1 VSFLRI
7 EDLHLNLG
15 EFRLDGIDLELEKGD
30 YLCIIGPTG
39 AGKTIL
45 LESVIGFWAP
55 DRGRIFLDGTEIT
68 HARPERRHIGIVYQ
82 SYALLPHFTVF
93 QNIAYGLKKRQKSG
107 IESAV
112 RQMAES
118 LNIDHLLQRKP
129 ATLSGGEQ
137 QRVALARAL
146 AVKPALLLMDE
157 PFSALDPRTRHR
169 ARELMRKAV
178 QGQETTVIHITH
190 DLDDVWTLADKAAV
204 FHDGRC
210 RQFGPA
216 DEVLDRPADPFV
228 ADFVG
233 TNLLE
238 GAVLERNGDR
248 SLVGVNGFAIYS
260 RDGAEVGKSVQ
271 LAIRPEN
278 IRIIRTPPA
287 DSDCLAVT
295 IESVAREAK
304 ACVLQVRASETCL
317 SVVAAH
323 QTVQRLDLHPGDQV
337 YARIEK
343 ENVCIVGSGEIT
355 QLSGFMLPR
364 KG

>member
-1 VSFLRI
+1 MALSLVVTVILVLAMASLLAVPDFADVWENLWSDEMRFSLRLSLVSAFLSAALVISFSLPIGYTLSRFSFPFKGLVKAI
-7 EDLHLNLG
+7 
-15 EFRLDGIDLELEKGD
+15 IDLPMAFPELV
-30 YLCIIGPTG
+30 L
-39 AGKTIL
+39 
-45 LESVIGFWAP
+45 
-55 DRGRIFLDGTEIT
+55 
-68 HARPERRHIGIVYQ
+68 
-82 SYALLPHFTVF
+82 
-93 QNIAYGLKKRQKSG
+93 GL
-107 IESAV
+107 
-112 RQMAES
+112 
-118 LNIDHLLQRKP
+118 
-129 ATLSGGEQ
+129 
-137 QRVALARAL
+137 
-146 AVKPALLLMDE
+146 
-157 PFSALDPRTRHR
+157 
-169 ARELMRKAV
+169 
-178 QGQETTVIHITH
+178 ITH

-238 GAVLERNGDR
+238 GAVLERKDDR
-248 SLVGVNGFAIYS
+248 SLVGVNGFALYS

-295 IESVAREAK
+295 IESVAREAR
-304 ACVLQVRASETCL
+304 ACVLQIRASETCL

-323 QTVQRLDLHPGDQV
+323 QSVQRLDLHPGDQV

-343 ENVCIVGSGEIT
+343 ENVCIVGS
-355 QLSGFMLPR
+355 S
-364 KG
+364 